1 MILVIRK
8 MIGELNSTGRLY
20 MYIYSMCDLLVLVQW
35 YFNRTSLLCLESDF
49 WVLLTT
55 LAVENSS
62 KLKRVEKS
70 QNAVFRTRPCA

>member
-1 MILVIRK
+1 
-8 MIGELNSTGRLY
+8 

-49 WVLLTT
+49 WVLLIT
-55 LAVENSS
+55 LTVANGS
-62 KLKRVEKS
+62 KLKRAEKS